1 MKVQSEGQKV
11 EEQKFGPSTT
21 EWDSA
26 PRLRK
31 RDYEGEKGSPRVSL
45 GGKLRIRW
53 EEKEAGEKAERNT
66 DVLREMNRR
75 WRETDRI
82 ER

>member
-1 MKVQSEGQKV
+1 MVVNSEADK
-11 EEQKFGPSTT
+11 
-21 EWDSA
+21 
-26 PRLRK
+26 
-31 RDYEGEKGSPRVSL
+31 
-45 GGKLRIRW
+45 

-66 DVLREMNRR
+66 AVLRETEMNRR